1 MSCADLVHVD
11 ARCYRVPYLHTRVP
25 LIPSPPQWHL
35 QTTAQILQSALRRE
49 FYTVN
54 VRRAC
59 ATPLISI
66 TCSVVAS
73 RYKLAPAMEERT
85 RFKHRAEVSLS
96 LTLPSL
102 SISPSLSSLF
112 FPPPSFSPPHLFL
125 SCLFSSSSLSASLL
139 SSLFSSSLLS
149 VSLPSPPPPR
159 SLSES
164 LPLLLP
170 LFSSLSSRSPFSLS

>member
-11 ARCYRVPYLHTRVP
+11 ARCYRVPYIHTRVP

-35 QTTAQILQSALRRE
+35 PTTAQILQSALRRE

-102 SISPSLSSLF
+102 SISPSLSFLF
-112 FPPPSFSPPHLFL
+112 FDTSPLESETGHSRFCRFWSWPPPST
-125 SCLFSSSSLSASLL
+125 A
-139 SSLFSSSLLS
+139 
-149 VSLPSPPPPR
+149 PSTYYNQALIPR
-159 SLSES
+159 LRA
-164 LPLLLP
+164 
-170 LFSSLSSRSPFSLS
+170 F